1 MKFIEIQLPKF
12 EFLHE
17 EGKGMISKRV
27 LYCVLTVF
35 LVAVVLTGTASA
47 EDTRTVGNGST
58 VFVYENI
65 SLSDAPEGATLTHYS
80 LDGQTA
86 DNTIS
91 AENGV
96 FVLKETTVKE
106 MYGRYYYSGSPS
118 SENGKYLEICHP
130 DITLEA
136 ELTTGADGATS
147 NDSIDGKSVYKDT
160 VVSFLINAP
169 KVGPAYYNATAG
181 TGATAK
187 IVFTTPVGGKITAF
201 GTANFS
207 SITLKASQTLA
218 GYTTAEGDAAAGTYT
233 AQAEYTY
240 PQCFAG
246 NAVKSNAISF
256 TVQSST
262 LIITAAKDSVVRS
275 HPFTVTISGKAQ
287 TVYAVFIED
296 YKTTTDI
303 IPTLQ
308 PGQNGY
314 QSGSDMKTT
323 DGQIAGAD
331 FETDANGKRTIQ
343 FNTTE
348 NTEGKTY
355 TIKVQCYNK
364 DGNLDAGDYDNVQV
378 KVEKGGVTISA
389 SGDGSYYIGEKIKL
403 TGTNTDSSNVFLFV
417 TGPDLAENGV
427 VLQELPKKVAAHLAE
442 NPVSVETDNTWE
454 YGWNTANSGLD
465 TGAYT
470 IYATSRL
477 TNGMSSNEIASNS
490 SHAFNGVAAKLSDS
504 EYATVFVNLKQTSI
518 SAVPSGTL
526 VAKGDKIYI
535 RGLAEGGPNNLMLY
549 IFGPDFFSS
558 ENITVEDDGS
568 YEKKIEIPSTMSSGQ
583 YFVVIE
589 HPMMNGI
596 FDVKLSAKDGNGAQY
611 FYIENVG
618 TSGTGDQSSF
628 YVTGGDRLQGSQAA
642 DALTKMID
650 SSNSDDIYTKLTFT
664 VANPWITI
672 VNPGD
677 KVVGSKFTIT
687 GTTNLAIDD
696 QILVE
701 VMSSSFTAVDKTST
715 TSVVSQTTKVVAGEG
730 ADNIWSAEVDTT
742 NWKPD
747 EYTIKASGTE
757 VDVLTTT
764 NFNLVEKVPVAPVI
778 PPSSS
783 SGAVTVDASPK
794 AVHVGETITFS
805 GSNTEN
811 GSVYL
816 FITGPY
822 LDPYGYQLSN
832 ISERTPAGKA
842 GSATASVNSGS
853 WEYTWDT
860 SNCCLD
866 TGTYTIY
873 ATNRL
878 TNGKGT
884 IADGT
889 AVSILAAE
897 YATTT
902 IELKQ
907 PSFTMTPSAYYV
919 QKGETLSINGTA
931 TGDPHGLAYYL
942 FGPNTYLHATASVQD
957 DGSYE
962 ITIPTTAAQAQDQYY
977 LIIEH
982 PMYNDELDIIET
994 KTGSTTTLS
1003 VKYPASGFTT
1013 LDPIIVE
1020 GTGKLLSVNAANA
1033 LTTMIDSAN
1042 IDDIYG
1048 KYTFI
1053 VYEGTKPQ
1061 PVRPADTDENSPPL
1075 PHTILKESYTPSG
1088 NLKPGESA
1096 TAATDIQ
1103 LQKDT
1108 TIYRIDLGSGLENQ
1122 KWSGSLQDPWGG
1134 ELIFPA
1140 DIPSHVDG
1148 WLLSDLPGSNV
1159 LHLTVTGTVPDT
1171 IGKEISQLRLTER
1184 GSSETIL
1191 CHYSSKKQL
1200 IIREGTE
1207 VSATV
1212 PLSKDWNFISIP
1224 KTLASGTDSAEN
1236 LFAYVN
1242 TGNHQILGYD
1252 AQTSAWKPVQA
1263 GEIIKPLTGYW
1274 VYAEEPASLMLS
1286 FTNDPS
1292 VPAVKTVYP
1301 GWNAVGLS
1309 ADTEANAINAFAGTT
1324 WIRAIPWNLSKGSY
1338 GTAVT
1343 NGGTGDNDPAVNPLQ
1358 PGWGYWLY
1366 VEKPGTLTGLTA

>member
-1 MKFIEIQLPKF
+1 MKFIETQLLKF
-12 EFLHE
+12 EFLYE

-35 LVAVVLTGTASA
+35 LVAVVLTGTVSA

-65 SLSDAPEGATLTHYS
+65 SLSDAPEAYTLTQYS
-80 LDGQTA
+80 SDGQTA
-86 DNTIS
+86 DKTIS

-96 FVLKETTVKE
+96 FVLSEVSG

-218 GYTTAEGDAAAGTYT
+218 GYTTAGGDAAAGTYT

-246 NAVKSNAISF
+246 NAVKSNTISF

-323 DGQIAGAD
+323 DGQIAGAN
-331 FETDANGKRTIQ
+331 FTTDANGKRTIQ

-355 TIKVQCYNK
+355 TIKVQGYDI

-389 SGDGSYYIGEKIKL
+389 SGDGSYYIGEEINL

-417 TGPDLAENGV
+417 TGSDLAENGV
-427 VLQELPKKVAAHLAE
+427 VLQELPEKVAAHLAE
-442 NPVSVETDNTWE
+442 NPVSVETDDTWE
-454 YGWNTANSGLD
+454 YKWNTANSGLD

-477 TNGMSSNEIASNS
+477 TNGMSSNEIASSS
-490 SHAFNGVAAKLSDS
+490 SHAFNEVAAKLSDS
-504 EYATVFVNLKQTSI
+504 EYATVSINLNQTSF
-518 SAVPSGTL
+518 SAVPSETL

-535 RGLAEGGPNNLMLY
+535 RGLAEGKPTSLKLY
-549 IFGPDFFSS
+549 IFGPNFFDDAS
-558 ENITVEDDGS
+558 ITVEDDGS

-596 FDVKLSAKDGNGAQY
+596 FDVKLSEKDGNGAQY
-611 FYIENVG
+611 FYIENVD

-642 DALTKMID
+642 NALTNMID
-650 SSNSDDIYTKLTFT
+650 SASIDDIYRNLTFT
-664 VANPWITI
+664 VVEPWIKI

-677 KVVGSKFTIT
+677 QTAGSKFTIT

-696 QILVE
+696 QVIVE
-701 VMSSSFTAVDKTST
+701 VVSSSFQAADKTQDLGNSGVT
-715 TSVVSQTTKVVAGEG
+715 QTTRVVAGEG
-730 ADNIWSAEVDTT
+730 ADSTWSVEVDTT

-747 EYTIKASGTE
+747 EYTIKASGIE
-757 VDVLTTT
+757 VGVTTTT

-778 PPSSS
+778 PPASS
-783 SGAVTVDASPK
+783 SGAVTIQASPT
-794 AVHVGETITFS
+794 AVNIGETITFS
-805 GSNTEN
+805 GSNTKSD
-811 GSVYL
+811 SVYL
-816 FITGPY
+816 FITGPN

-842 GSATASVNSGS
+842 GSATASVNTGS
-853 WEYTWDT
+853 WEYPWDT

-873 ATNRL
+873 ATDRL

-889 AVSILAAE
+889 AVSILTAE

-902 IELKQ
+902 IELKH

-931 TGDPHGLAYYL
+931 TGDPHELAYYL
-942 FGPNTYLHATASVQD
+942 FGPNTYLHATAPVQD

-962 ITIPTTAAQAQDQYY
+962 IAIPTTTAWASNQYY

-982 PMYNDELDIIET
+982 PMYNDTLDIIET

-1003 VKYPASGFTT
+1003 VKYSASFPITP
-1013 LDPIIVE
+1013 DPIIVE
-1020 GTGKLLSVNAANA
+1020 GTGKLQGLQAANA

-1061 PVRPADTDENSPPL
+1061 PARPTDTDENSPPL

-1103 LQKDT
+1103 LQKHT
-1108 TIYRIDLGSGLENQ
+1108 TIYRIDLGSGLDNQ
-1122 KWSGSLQDPWGG
+1122 KWSGSLQMPWGG

-1140 DIPSHVDG
+1140 DIPPHIDG
-1148 WLLSDLPGSNV
+1148 WLLSDLPGDNV

-1184 GSSETIL
+1184 DSSETIL
-1191 CHYSSKKQL
+1191 CHYISQKQL

-1212 PLSKDWNFISIP
+1212 PLSKGWNFISIP

-1236 LFAYVN
+1236 LFSYVN

-1252 AQTSAWKPVQA
+1252 AQTRAWKPVQA

-1292 VPAVKTVYP
+1292 VPAVKTVYS

-1343 NGGTGDNDPAVNPLQ
+1343 NGGAGDNDPAVNPLHL
-1358 PGWGYWLY
+1358 GWGYWLY
-1366 VEKPGTLTGLTA
+1366 VEDPGTLTGLTA